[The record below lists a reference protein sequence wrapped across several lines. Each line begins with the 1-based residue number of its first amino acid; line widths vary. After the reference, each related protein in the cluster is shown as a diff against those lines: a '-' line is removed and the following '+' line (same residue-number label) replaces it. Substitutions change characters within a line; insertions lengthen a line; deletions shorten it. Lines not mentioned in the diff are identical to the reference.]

1 VTAPRPTFLVTGA
14 TGFLGRHV
22 LEAIRA
28 DQSGARLIVLVR
40 SEESWTSQPW
50 TSALGPVDVLVG
62 ELLDTGS
69 WEDDDRLAGLTGIF
83 HLAAEVRHSRRG
95 VDGMIRTNVGGVTS
109 ILRVAARY
117 GARVVFAST
126 SGTVGC
132 SADPSYAPAESA
144 PYCEE
149 AVARWP
155 YYASKITAE
164 REATKVAAQL
174 GVELVIMRPPVLL
187 GPGDHRFRSTS
198 NVLRLLR
205 GKLPFLF
212 AGSIHFVDIR
222 DVAAAMVQ
230 AMLHPRPSTVYH
242 LPGHV
247 TSLDA
252 FFREVAKAADLEPS
266 WRTVPAPLVRWLSR
280 FADAIGIRPHFLPDP
295 VLMEMA
301 SRHWGLSSRI
311 SGSELGFDPRP
322 SEVTI
327 RDTVDWL
334 RGAYP
339 GLSVAGPGAPPPR
352 VKRP

>member
-1 VTAPRPTFLVTGA
+1 VSDPRPTFLVTGA

-28 DQSGARLIVLVR
+28 GQPDARIVVLVR
-40 SEESWTSQPW
+40 SAGSWSSQPW
-50 TSALGPVDVLVG
+50 ASALGPVEVVVG
-62 ELLDTGS
+62 ELTGTSS

-83 HLAAEVRHSRRG
+83 HLAAEVRHSRQG
-95 VDGMIRTNVGGVTS
+95 VDEMIRTNVGGVTS
-109 ILRVAARY
+109 MVRIAARY

-132 SADPSYAPAESA
+132 SADPSYAPDESA

-149 AVARWP
+149 VVARWP

-164 REATKVAAQL
+164 REAAKLAAEL
-174 GVELVIMRPPVLL
+174 GVQLVIARPPVLL

-212 AGSIHFVDIR
+212 AGTIHFVDIR

-230 AMLHPRPSTVYH
+230 AMIHPRPSAIYH

-252 FFREVAKAADLEPS
+252 FFRQVAKAAGLQPR
-266 WRTVPAPLVRWLSR
+266 WRTVPAPLVLWLSR
-280 FADAIGIRPHFLPDP
+280 VAAAIRMRPHFLPDP

-301 SRHWGLSSRI
+301 SRHWGLSSGLSR
-311 SGSELGFDPRP
+311 SELGFDPRP

-334 RGAYP
+334 TSEYP
-339 GLSVAGPGAPPPR
+339 GLSGKRRETTAPAPA
-352 VKRP
+352 